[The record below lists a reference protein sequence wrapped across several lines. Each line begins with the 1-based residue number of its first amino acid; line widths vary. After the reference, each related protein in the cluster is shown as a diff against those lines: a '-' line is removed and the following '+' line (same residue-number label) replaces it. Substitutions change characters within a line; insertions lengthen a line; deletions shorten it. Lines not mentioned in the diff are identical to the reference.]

1 MVGLNSLSKLFRK
14 TIGPKLEALGLL
26 PHRYYLN
33 RALDALDADDIDEA
47 VRMITLASP
56 GEKKND
62 RWRLV
67 CQQVIFRCRILAS
80 VHEKQMERI
89 KTEIEIFGKT
99 ADMRERYQR
108 LHCTCQQTTA
118 SELAEGG
125 SDVFNSVN
133 SELCL
138 VKNNFVF
145 FFLDFSHC
153 HVVGE
158 NNIAW
163 APERV

>member
-80 VHEKQMERI
+80 VHEKQMERL

-108 LHCTCQQTTA
+108 LQEAEAKAREVLRNYEHDLLDQ
-118 SELAEGG
+118 LAENG
-125 SDVFNSVN
+125 SSAQP
-133 SELCL
+133 S
-138 VKNNFVF
+138 
-145 FFLDFSHC
+145 
-153 HVVGE
+153 
-158 NNIAW
+158 
-163 APERV
+163 

>member
-62 RWRLV
+62 RWRLI

-89 KTEIEIFGKT
+89 KTELDIFGKT

-108 LHCTCQQTTA
+108 LQEAEAKAREVLRNYEHHLLDQ
-118 SELAEGG
+118 LAE
-125 SDVFNSVN
+125 SRS
-133 SELCL
+133 SAQP
-138 VKNNFVF
+138 
-145 FFLDFSHC
+145 S
-153 HVVGE
+153 
-158 NNIAW
+158 
-163 APERV
+163 

>member
-67 CQQVIFRCRILAS
+67 CQQVVFRCRILAS

-108 LHCTCQQTTA
+108 LQEAEAKAREVLRNYEHDLLDQ
-118 SELAEGG
+118 LAENG
-125 SDVFNSVN
+125 SSAQP
-133 SELCL
+133 S
-138 VKNNFVF
+138 
-145 FFLDFSHC
+145 
-153 HVVGE
+153 
-158 NNIAW
+158 
-163 APERV
+163 

>member
-108 LHCTCQQTTA
+108 LQEAEAKAREVLRNYEHDLLDQ
-118 SELAEGG
+118 LAESG
-125 SDVFNSVN
+125 SSAQP
-133 SELCL
+133 S
-138 VKNNFVF
+138 
-145 FFLDFSHC
+145 
-153 HVVGE
+153 
-158 NNIAW
+158 
-163 APERV
+163 

>member
-67 CQQVIFRCRILAS
+67 CQQVIFRCRVLAS

-89 KTEIEIFGKT
+89 KTELEIFGKT

-108 LHCTCQQTTA
+108 LQEAEAKAREVLRNYEHDLLDQ
-118 SELAEGG
+118 LAESG
-125 SDVFNSVN
+125 SSAQP
-133 SELCL
+133 S
-138 VKNNFVF
+138 
-145 FFLDFSHC
+145 
-153 HVVGE
+153 
-158 NNIAW
+158 
-163 APERV
+163 